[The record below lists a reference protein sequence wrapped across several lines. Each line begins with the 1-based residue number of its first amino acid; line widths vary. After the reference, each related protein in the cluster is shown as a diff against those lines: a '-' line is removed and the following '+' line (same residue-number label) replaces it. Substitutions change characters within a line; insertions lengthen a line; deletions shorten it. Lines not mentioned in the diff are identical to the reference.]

1 MKTREDVL
9 IVTESVNIVKKGV
22 RADPIALK
30 LFSRMENHVLKYCKD
45 VTEALLNINERK
57 EAGSDL
63 VRSIGSI
70 KTSELDIQDE
80 SPASGTSN
88 GLGAKE
94 KMLEEKYTNLLNM
107 SEQIKQYG

>member
-1 MKTREDVL
+1 M
-9 IVTESVNIVKKGV
+9 
-22 RADPIALK
+22 K
-30 LFSRMENHVLKYCKD
+30 LFFRMENHVLKYCKD

-70 KTSELDIQDE
+70 KTSDLEIADDG
-80 SPASGTSN
+80 PGTSKS
-88 GLGAKE
+88 GLGMKE
-94 KMLEEKYTNLLNM
+94 NMLEEKYTNLLNM

>member
-1 MKTREDVL
+1 
-9 IVTESVNIVKKGV
+9 
-22 RADPIALK
+22 
-30 LFSRMENHVLKYCKD
+30 MENHVLKYCKD

-70 KTSELDIQDE
+70 KTSDLEIADDG
-80 SPASGTSN
+80 PGTSKN
-88 GLGAKE
+88 GLGMKE
-94 KMLEEKYTNLLNM
+94 NMLEEKYTNLLNM

>member
-1 MKTREDVL
+1 
-9 IVTESVNIVKKGV
+9 
-22 RADPIALK
+22 
-30 LFSRMENHVLKYCKD
+30 MENHVLKYCKD

-70 KTSELDIQDE
+70 KTSDLDIQDD
-80 SPASGTSN
+80 SPESGTSGTSGTAN
-88 GLGAKE
+88 GLGKKE
-94 KMLEEKYTNLLNM
+94 KILEEKYTNLLNM

>member
-1 MKTREDVL
+1 
-9 IVTESVNIVKKGV
+9 
-22 RADPIALK
+22 
-30 LFSRMENHVLKYCKD
+30 MENHVLKYCKD

-63 VRSIGSI
+63 VRSIGAM
-70 KTSELDIQDE
+70 KTTDLEISDDGPGMPK
-80 SPASGTSN
+80 S
-88 GLGAKE
+88 GLGMKE

>member
-9 IVTESVNIVKKGV
+9 SVTESVNIVKRSLSRLTSIKK
-22 RADPIALK
+22 I
-30 LFSRMENHVLKYCKD
+30 SRMENHVLKYCKD

-57 EAGSDL
+57 DAGSDL

-88 GLGAKE
+88 GLGTRE